1 MIDGSLRLFHVGVAS
16 NKSFIFPQLKML
28 RETNNFFAEERT
40 RKNEHGST
48 FLEAMK
54 VHMTRIKSFYKLKML
69 RHAQIQIVASQTS
82 QKTAD
87 IFFPDANG
95 SQKLFSIK
103 MFFSKKWGQALCA
116 CVGPPGP
123 PPFFGKKKFLLKRS
137 FVNRSRL

>member
-1 MIDGSLRLFHVGVAS
+1 MIDGFLRLFHVGFAF
-16 NKSFIFPQLKML
+16 NKSFIFPQ
-28 RETNNFFAEERT
+28 FFAEERT

-87 IFFPDANG
+87 TFFYRRERFTKALFNKNVFF
-95 SQKLFSIK
+95 QK
-103 MFFSKKWGQALCA
+103 MG
-116 CVGPPGP
+116 VGPEGP
-123 PPFFGKKKFLLKRS
+123 RKRKALAPIFWEKHFVEKNICVPFA
-137 FVNRSRL
+137 FVKNGTGAF

>member
-54 VHMTRIKSFYKLKML
+54 VHMTRIKSFYNLKML

-87 IFFPDANG
+87 TFFYRRERFTKDLFNKNVFFPKNG
-95 SQKLFSIK
+95 G
-103 MFFSKKWGQALCA
+103 WA
-116 CVGPPGP
+116 PGAHASAKRLP
-123 PPFFGKKKFLLKRS
+123 SFLGKKHFY
-137 FVNRSRL
+137 

>member
-54 VHMTRIKSFYKLKML
+54 VHMTRIKSFYNLKML

-87 IFFPDANG
+87 TFFYRRERFTKA
-95 SQKLFSIK
+95 LFNK
-103 MFFSKKWGQALCA
+103 NVFSKKWGQALCA

-123 PPFFGKKKFLLKRS
+123 PPFFGKSILLKRT
-137 FVNRSRL
+137 FVYRLRL

>member
-69 RHAQIQIVASQTS
+69 RHTQIQIVASQTS

-87 IFFPDANG
+87 TFFTDANG

-103 MFFSKKWGQALCA
+103 MFFFSKNPGGPGGPTQAQSA
-116 CVGPPGP
+116 CPH
-123 PPFFGKKKFLLKRS
+123 FLEKIL
-137 FVNRSRL
+137 

>member
-54 VHMTRIKSFYKLKML
+54 VHMTRMRSFYNLKML

-82 QKTAD
+82 QKTANTFFYRRERFTKALFNKNVFFQEMGASALHLRGPSGPTP
-87 IFFPDANG
+87 IFW
-95 SQKLFSIK
+95 
-103 MFFSKKWGQALCA
+103 KKH
-116 CVGPPGP
+116 
-123 PPFFGKKKFLLKRS
+123 FY
-137 FVNRSRL
+137 

>member
-54 VHMTRIKSFYKLKML
+54 VHMTRTKSYYKLKML

-82 QKTAD
+82 QKTTD
-87 IFFPDANG
+87 
-95 SQKLFSIK
+95 
-103 MFFSKKWGQALCA
+103 
-116 CVGPPGP
+116 
-123 PPFFGKKKFLLKRS
+123 PFLQTRTVHKSS
-137 FVNRSRL
+137 FQ